1 VLNMFVG
8 IRDFTVRWVGYE
20 TVLDGLKD
28 LGISGFELYVDS
40 KLKGAEY
47 EDMGHSVSLGFDL
60 STEEKRRHLLENVK
74 SRGLKVCAI
83 LVENDFGKQ
92 DVKPDIE
99 WIVDACRVAPTIEV
113 KVVRIN
119 SVMDPKPGVP
129 DDDYVKRTVTCI
141 REVLKRTDGLAVSL
155 AMENHGVLGNKREFI
170 KAVLDGVSSERMGLT
185 LDTGNFYWWGYPLSK
200 IYEIIDSFAGYV
212 KHTHVKN
219 LSFAPD
225 RREAVRKP
233 GEDWPK
239 SAAPIYQGD
248 IDHKKVVNLLKRANY
263 DWDLTV
269 EDESLGNFP
278 AEERLKILKR
288 DIELLKGL
296 C

>member
-1 VLNMFVG
+1 MFVA
-8 IRDFTVRWVGYE
+8 IRDFTVRWVGYKN
-20 TVLDGLKD
+20 VLDGLKD
-28 LGISGFELYVDS
+28 LGLGGFELYVDRS
-40 KLKGAEY
+40 LKGAEY
-47 EDMGHSVSLGFDL
+47 EDMGQMVSLGFDL
-60 STEEKRRHLLENVK
+60 STEEKRRMLLEDLK
-74 SRGLKVCAI
+74 SRKLVVCAL
-83 LVENDFGKQ
+83 LVENDFGKE
-92 DVKPDIE
+92 DVKPEIE
-99 WIVDACRVAPTIEV
+99 WIVDACRVAPTIEA

-119 SVMDPKPGVP
+119 SVMNPKVGVP
-129 DDDYVKRTVTCI
+129 EDDYVKRTISCI
-141 REVLKRTDGLAVSL
+141 KEVLKRTNGLGVSL

-185 LDTGNFYWWGYPLSK
+185 LDTGNFYWYGYPLK
-200 IYEIIDSFAGYV
+200 KVYEIIDTFAENV

-219 LSFAPD
+219 LSFPQN
-225 RREAVRKP
+225 RREAMRVP

-248 IDHKKVVNLLKRANY
+248 IDHKKVVNILKKVGY
-263 DWDLTV
+263 DGDLTV

-278 AEERLKILKR
+278 AEERLGILKK